1 MRIASTQFH
10 ATMNSALQ
18 TANTG
23 LAQVMQQMASGQRVQ
38 KPSDDTIASMR
49 LSRLSREEASMTQ
62 YQSNIDALKSRLTNN
77 ETLLDSLKQD
87 MMQARDLLVWAAD
100 GSNTQADLQAMA
112 GSLDSLRD
120 SLLHTANSQDSEG
133 RSVFSGTATDQPTI
147 DASFTYQGN
156 AATQQ
161 VAVGTGVT
169 VPANIPLPEM
179 SALVKQLD
187 QLSTLLKSGVTAD
200 AAHPTVAA
208 SLTLLDSTMNS
219 VTGKI
224 GSLGGMQN
232 VLSTL
237 QDNQGAISL
246 SNKQAALT
254 LGQLDYGEAATR
266 LNSYTL
272 AVQAT
277 QKAYGRVSGL
287 SLFNAL

>member
-18 TANTG
+18 TANSG
-23 LAQVMQQMASGQRVQ
+23 LALVMQQMASGQRVQ

-77 ETLLDSLKQD
+77 ETLLDSMKQD
-87 MMQARDLLVWAAD
+87 MLQARDLLVWAAD

-147 DASFTYQGN
+147 DASFNYQGN
-156 AATQQ
+156 TATQQ

-169 VPANIPLPEM
+169 VPANVPLPEM
-179 SALVKQLD
+179 AALVKQLD

-208 SLTLLDSTMNS
+208 TIDLLDGTMNS

-224 GSLGGMQN
+224 GSLGGLQN

-237 QDNQGAISL
+237 QDNQDAISL

-254 LGQLDYGEAATR
+254 LGQLDYAEAATR

-287 SLFNAL
+287 SLFNVL

>member
-18 TANTG
+18 TANSG
-23 LAQVMQQMASGQRVQ
+23 LALVMQQMASGQRVQ

-77 ETLLDSLKQD
+77 ETLLDSMKQD

-147 DASFTYQGN
+147 DASFSYQGN

-161 VAVGTGVT
+161 VAVGAGVT
-169 VPANIPLPEM
+169 VPANVSLPEM
-179 SALVKQLD
+179 AALVKQLD

-200 AAHPTVAA
+200 AAHATVAA

-224 GSLGGMQN
+224 GSLGGLQN

-237 QDNQGAISL
+237 QDNQDAISL

-254 LGQLDYGEAATR
+254 LGQLDYAEAATR

-287 SLFNAL
+287 SLFNVL

>member
-18 TANTG
+18 TANSG
-23 LAQVMQQMASGQRVQ
+23 LALVMQQMASGQRVQ

-77 ETLLDSLKQD
+77 ETLLDSMKQD

-161 VAVGTGVT
+161 VAVGAGVT
-169 VPANIPLPEM
+169 VPANVSLPEM
-179 SALVKQLD
+179 AALVKQLD

-200 AAHPTVAA
+200 AAHSTVA
-208 SLTLLDSTMNS
+208 STMDLLDTTMNS

-224 GSLGGMQN
+224 GSLGGLQN

-237 QDNQGAISL
+237 QDNQDAISL

-254 LGQLDYGEAATR
+254 LGQLDYAEAATR

-287 SLFNAL
+287 SLFNVL

>member
-18 TANTG
+18 TANSG
-23 LAQVMQQMASGQRVQ
+23 LALVMQQMASGQRVQ

-77 ETLLDSLKQD
+77 ETLLDSMKQD

-161 VAVGTGVT
+161 VAVGAGVT
-169 VPANIPLPEM
+169 VPANVSLPEM
-179 SALVKQLD
+179 AALVKQLD

-224 GSLGGMQN
+224 GSLGGLQN

-237 QDNQGAISL
+237 QDNQDAISL

>member
-1 MRIASTQFH
+1 MRIASTQFQ

-18 TANTG
+18 TASIG
-23 LAQVMQQMASGQRVQ
+23 LSQVMQQMASGQRVQ
-38 KPSDDTIASMR
+38 RPSDDTIASMR

-77 ETLLDSLKQD
+77 ETLLDSVKQD

-100 GSNTQADLQAMA
+100 GSNTTSDMQAMA

-147 DASFTYQGN
+147 DASFNYLGN
-156 AATQQ
+156 TSTQQ
-161 VAVGTGVT
+161 VAVGPGVT
-169 VPANIPLPEM
+169 VPANVSLPEM
-179 SALVKQLD
+179 AAFVKQLD
-187 QLSTLLKSGVTAD
+187 TLSTLLKSGVTAS
-200 AAHPTVAA
+200 AAHATVAT
-208 SLTLLDSTMNS
+208 SLDMLDTTMNS

-224 GSLGGMQN
+224 GSLGGLQT

-237 QDNQGAISL
+237 QDNQAAVSL
-246 SNKQAALT
+246 SNKQAAIT

-287 SLFNAL
+287 SLFDAL